1 MTCGRLRGLKTT
13 TRHASFRLGSPVA
26 QLLQQRL
33 RGLLEEGIL
42 GVAADLHQ
50 AVIPDCRAGHV
61 KYADVSIVTGVLPDA
76 NTVIVP
82 PVPTFTIAEFEIDP
96 PGV

>member
-1 MTCGRLRGLKTT
+1 MVVSRVEDDHTSREFQGLGH
-13 TRHASFRLGSPVA
+13 RA

-50 AVIPDCRAGHV
+50 GGDTGLSAGHA